1 MAKLLIVDDEIGIR
15 ELLSEILR
23 DEGHDV
29 QLAENAAAARAA
41 RNATTPD
48 MVLLDIWMPDTDGI
62 TLLKEWSAA
71 GQLTMPV
78 VMMSGHGT
86 IDTAVEA
93 TRIGAI
99 DYLEKPIAL
108 QKLLATVKSGLQ
120 RRLAPVTP
128 LLTLNAFPESAA
140 LATLHQ
146 QLRQAA
152 LHSRVI
158 VLEVSADHL
167 AELAARS
174 LQVAGSP
181 WLDLGALT
189 GAIDTALLP
198 TRQGGVLFIAAV
210 EKLTRTQQKN
220 LNFALDRLERYDL
233 RLIAASRASRE
244 ELAASGW
251 DNALLERLFA
261 IPPLIPPALGAL
273 RAELPLFA
281 TRILRHL
288 IITKEVPAR
297 EFAPE
302 TLDQLS
308 AQDWPNGYSELY
320 ATIRKLALEASGDEI
335 VFPDANP
342 PPLRQLP
349 EVAPVASPVSLEL
362 PLREAREAFERMYF
376 EHHLRLEGGNMTRL
390 AQKTGLERTHLY
402 RKLKQ
407 LGLHGGR
414 RQSDDSESDA

>member
-1 MAKLLIVDDEIGIR
+1 
-15 ELLSEILR
+15 
-23 DEGHDV
+23 
-29 QLAENAAAARAA
+29 
-41 RNATTPD
+41 

-62 TLLKEWSAA
+62 TLLKEWSVA

-108 QKLLATVKSGLQ
+108 QKLLSTVKRGLQ
-120 RRLAPVTP
+120 RRLPPVTP
-128 LLTLNAFPESAA
+128 LLTLSAFPESAA
-140 LATLHQ
+140 LTTLLQ

-152 LHSRVI
+152 LRSRI
-158 VLEVSADHL
+158 VLLEVSADHI

-174 LQVAGSP
+174 LQTAGSP
-181 WLDLGALT
+181 WLDFGALT
-189 GAIDTALLP
+189 GTIDPGLLP
-198 TRQGGVLFIAAV
+198 TQQGGVLFIGAL
-210 EKLTRTQQKN
+210 EQLSRTQQKN

-233 RLIAASRASRE
+233 RLVAASRASRQ
-244 ELAASGW
+244 ELATRGW
-251 DNALLERLFA
+251 DNALLERIFTT
-261 IPPLIPPALGAL
+261 PPLIPPSLGGL
-273 RAELPLFA
+273 HVELPLLA

-288 IITKEVPAR
+288 VITKEVPAC
-297 EFAPE
+297 EFAAA
-302 TLDQLS
+302 TLDQFT
-308 AQDWPNGYSELY
+308 AQGWRSNYGELY
-320 ATIRKLALEASGDEI
+320 ATIRKLALDASEGEI
-335 VFPDANP
+335 VFPEANP
-342 PPLRQLP
+342 PAVRTSSEAALI
-349 EVAPVASPVSLEL
+349 ASPVSLEL

-376 EHHLRLEGGNMTRL
+376 EHHLKLEGGNMTRL

-414 RQSDDSESDA
+414 RPSGDVDGDSEG